1 MSGIN
6 RTYNPKWVT
15 YWGDGQ
21 GRDGY
26 IVFNNGGLNQLRDYK
41 GPQYNG
47 FNLSPSPTHKGVT
60 PHKDATAF
68 DYKPDGSGRDL
79 YVIQS
84 FGLKRDYKS
93 NFRKFEQGLREGQTT
108 PIMDARQ
115 MIRRNPFQ
123 TDSSMFNNWPSHQ

>member
-41 GPQYNG
+41 GP
-47 FNLSPSPTHKGVT
+47 
-60 PHKDATAF
+60 
-68 DYKPDGSGRDL
+68 
-79 YVIQS
+79 
-84 FGLKRDYKS
+84 
-93 NFRKFEQGLREGQTT
+93 
-108 PIMDARQ
+108 
-115 MIRRNPFQ
+115 
-123 TDSSMFNNWPSHQ
+123 

>member
-26 IVFNNGGLNQLRDYK
+26 IVFNNGGLNELRDYK
-41 GPQYNG
+41 GPSKNG
-47 FNLSPSPTHKGVT
+47 WQPTTKPMHHTAAPFKE
-60 PHKDATAF
+60 ATAF
-68 DYKPDGSGRDL
+68 DYIPDGSGRDS
-79 YVIQS
+79 YVIRN

-93 NFRKFEQGLREGQTT
+93 YYYDFEKGLRSELST
-108 PIMDARQ
+108 PMMD
-115 MIRRNPFQ
+115 
-123 TDSSMFNNWPSHQ
+123 